1 MAAKSWAGEGRI
13 NEDRVGS
20 LGESAL
26 VLGVAL
32 KRSPVICC
40 VVSKGV
46 CVPNLTWS
54 PVNPDLQKGSELM
67 SRHDG
72 RKFRAVGK
80 ILKVR
85 CS

>member
-1 MAAKSWAGEGRI
+1 M
-13 NEDRVGS
+13 V
-20 LGESAL
+20 
-26 VLGVAL
+26 
-32 KRSPVICC
+32 CC

-54 PVNPDLQKGSELM
+54 QVNPDLQKGSELM
-67 SRHDG
+67 SRYDG
-72 RKFRAVGK
+72 RKFWALVK